1 MTLTT
6 EQRLEIA
13 EQKLL
18 NLKKKQAEYTLKAYN
33 RKYKDIE
40 NKDKSEENIKLR
52 RTYQNNY
59 YSNNKDKI
67 KKKQL
72 EYRRKKRTE
81 MILKRKQQKKEQQEA
96 GEV

>member
-6 EQRLEIA
+6 EQRLKIA
-13 EQKLL
+13 EDKLIT
-18 NLKKKQAEYTLKAYN
+18 LKKKQAEYTLNAYN
-33 RKYKDIE
+33 RKYKDTE
-40 NKDKSEENIKLR
+40 NKDKSEENIKIR

-72 EYRRKKRTE
+72 EYRIKRRTA
-81 MILKRKQQKKEQQEA
+81 MILKRKEQQAA